1 MILIACQTWFAG
13 KSTIEFVDFRI
24 QPWSDSGFSAMFDY
38 RRVVIFS
45 VYQYWFSIAMFVI
58 AMDFQLFQLS
68 FFDFFNQ

>member
-1 MILIACQTWFAG
+1 
-13 KSTIEFVDFRI
+13 
-24 QPWSDSGFSAMFDY
+24 MFDY